1 MPTQTTS
8 RIAAFTVALMMNS
21 LLLVGVAHLFDA
33 QSRAQAS
40 IIALAAAPAQSVQ
53 SAQSARSAQ
62 SAQSASEAT

>member
-40 IIALAAAPAQSVQ
+40 IIALAAAPAH